1 MLECRRLVSWSYCE
15 AGKELSCLQ
24 WHLTDNCHPIYL
36 SPRLAKKCM
45 FDKQICNCELLKP
58 VAESAFNCEL
68 KASLPGGGGSPSLYS
83 CQLDAVVGDVREATS
98 RRARGWA
105 GGVRR
110 ARGGGG
116 WGEATQDLH
125 WRSSGQWRE
134 HGLTRHQKSLSQ
146 GGLGWISEKYDNAS
160 LAPASFHMD
169 DHWNKVMIIPTN
181 TGLDFQIIL
190 MCRCT
195 DVFVSFSNPLAF
207 ASQAGTLSK
216 MTPVLE
222 NGKDCTSRIYCIQF
236 FGNICEYWRSL
247 SSQNKG
253 TFTPFQGSAQF
264 SAFRVYRDKKTR
276 ICQNQTHGPVC

>member
-1 MLECRRLVSWSYCE
+1 M
-15 AGKELSCLQ
+15 
-24 WHLTDNCHPIYL
+24 
-36 SPRLAKKCM
+36 
-45 FDKQICNCELLKP
+45 
-58 VAESAFNCEL
+58 
-68 KASLPGGGGSPSLYS
+68 GGG
-83 CQLDAVVGDVREATS
+83 CQEGK
-98 RRARGWA
+98 
-105 GGVRR
+105 
-110 ARGGGG
+110 GGGG

-247 SSQNKG
+247 SSQNKNI
-253 TFTPFQGSAQF
+253 FTPFFLTGLCTVF
-264 SAFRVYRDKKTR
+264 SF
-276 ICQNQTHGPVC
+276 